1 MAALILNLARRRPAP
16 ASVPMAPGL
25 AQDHPT
31 RLHFW
36 RGASGR
42 RYAHAL
48 YSLIGCP
55 PLPRSSYLLVR
66 RGAEDRREVLFVG
79 VADSSA
85 PTLNLA
91 RVRQRGATLGA
102 NEVHVH
108 FLAETAEQCRLA
120 ACDLRAARGALSA
133 PESASA

>member
-1 MAALILNLARRRPAP
+1 MATLIVNLARRQPAP
-16 ASVPMAPGL
+16 ASVPVAPAL

-48 YSLIGCP
+48 YSLIACP

-66 RGAEDRREVLFVG
+66 RDEEDQREVLFVG

-91 RVRQRGATLGA
+91 HVRQRGATLGA

-108 FLAETAEQCRLA
+108 FLAETAEQRRLA
-120 ACDLRAARGALSA
+120 VCDLRAARGAVPALEGA
-133 PESASA
+133 PA